1 MSFPD
6 PLPPHNSLS
15 QGLTRRQWLIGAT
28 GLATPFLLPQAQ
40 AQTPT
45 YFQQLLG
52 EYLGDGQKFKA
63 SNILDLARQL
73 AKKPYTGP
81 TNAHEVNV
89 LNSVFH
95 SACLF

>member
-1 MSFPD
+1 M
-6 PLPPHNSLS
+6 PLPLLLPPQNSPA

-28 GLATPFLLPQAQ
+28 GLAAPFILPQAQ

-81 TNAHEVNV
+81 TNV
-89 LNSVFH
+89 LPE
-95 SACLF
+95 LFANLDAEA